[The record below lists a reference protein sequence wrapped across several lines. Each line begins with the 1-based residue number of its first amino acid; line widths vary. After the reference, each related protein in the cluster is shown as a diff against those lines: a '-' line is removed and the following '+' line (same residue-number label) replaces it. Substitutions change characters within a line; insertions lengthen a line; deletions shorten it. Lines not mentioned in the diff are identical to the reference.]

1 MEQLRM
7 KLKTVKGMM
16 TKSMNKLESAIATFE
31 KVETEGGSATKIKRK
46 AEDIILYLDKLK
58 SERKEMVHIIP

>member
-7 KLKTVKGMM
+7 KLRTVKGQM
-16 TKSMNKLESAIATFE
+16 TKNMNKLESAITAFE
-31 KVETEGGSATKIKRK
+31 KAETGGGSTTKIKRK
-46 AEDIILYLDKLK
+46 AEDMILYLDKLK